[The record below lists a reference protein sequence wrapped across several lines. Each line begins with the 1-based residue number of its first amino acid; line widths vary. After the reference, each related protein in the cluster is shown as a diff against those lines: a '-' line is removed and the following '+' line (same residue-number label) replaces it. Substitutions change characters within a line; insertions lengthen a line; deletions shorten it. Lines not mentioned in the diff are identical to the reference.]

1 MSAIEETIRK
11 RAYELWDHAGRP
23 DDRTDEFWYAARAQF
38 KDQGEETA
46 DDEQAGAVVS
56 PPDEPPAVAA
66 QPSVAVGKPG
76 ERLVERGVIDDRLD
90 EMLASRPAKA
100 SRREASPTARAAGAK
115 RKRS

>member
-1 MSAIEETIRK
+1 MSAIEETIRN

-23 DDRTDEFWYAARAQF
+23 ADRMDEFWHAARAEF
-38 KDQGEETA
+38 KDEETA
-46 DDEQAGAVVS
+46 DREQAGAVVS
-56 PPDEPPAVAA
+56 PPDEPPAVAVR
-66 QPSVAVGKPG
+66 PGVAVGKPG

>member
-1 MSAIEETIRK
+1 MSAIEVTIRK

-23 DDRTDEFWYAARAQF
+23 DDRMDEFWYAARAEF
-38 KDQGEETA
+38 KDEETA
-46 DDEQAGAVVS
+46 DREQAAAVVS
-56 PPDEPPAVAA
+56 PPDEPLVVAVR
-66 QPSVAVGKPG
+66 PGVAVGKPG

-100 SRREASPTARAAGAK
+100 SRREARPTARAAGAK